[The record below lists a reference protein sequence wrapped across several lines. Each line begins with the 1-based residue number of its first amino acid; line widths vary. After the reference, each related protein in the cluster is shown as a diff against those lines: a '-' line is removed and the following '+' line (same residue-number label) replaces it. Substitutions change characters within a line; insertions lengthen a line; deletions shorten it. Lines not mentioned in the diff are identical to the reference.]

1 MSLKDFVSKQFI
13 KVIHWT
19 EDGDDT
25 LAFRYPMQDM
35 QISTGGQLTVRESQ
49 MAMFVN
55 EGRVAD
61 VFGPGLYTLNTHT
74 LPVLTNLMNWDKAFQ
89 DPFKSDVYFFSTRQK
104 TAQRWGTATPV
115 TIRDKDFGAVR
126 LRGYGI
132 YAWHIADARAFYT
145 KLSGTRDVYKLGDIE
160 PQLRETI
167 VGRMSNAFA
176 ESGIPFLDMAANL
189 VAVGDKIRE
198 AATPVFAELG
208 IELDSFVVEN
218 LSLPEELQ
226 KRLDERVGMNML
238 GNMQQYTQFQAA
250 QSLPIAAAN
259 EGGGFAA
266 IGAGLGAGMGLGGV
280 MMNAMNP
287 ALGGPGQSPSPAAPA
302 SAPQAAPA
310 PAVPV
315 VPVAPVPAAPAAAP
329 AAGAAAETKFCFNCG
344 SKIPRVAKFCA
355 ECGTSQPAV

>member
-1 MSLKDFVSKQFI
+1 MSIKDFISKQFI
-13 KVIHWT
+13 KVVHWT

-35 QISTGGQLTVRESQ
+35 QISTGAQLTVRESQ
-49 MAMFVN
+49 MALFVN

-132 YAWHIADARAFYT
+132 YAWHVADARAFYT
-145 KLSGTRDVYKLGDIE
+145 KLSGTRDIYKLGDIE

-189 VAVGDKIRE
+189 VAVGQKIRE

-266 IGAGLGAGMGLGGV
+266 IGAGLAAGVGMGGV
-280 MMNAMNP
+280 MKNAMSP
-287 ALGGPGQSPSPAAPA
+287 ALAPGQSPPPPSPAAPA
-302 SAPQAAPA
+302 SAPPA
-310 PAVPV
+310 
-315 VPVAPVPAAPAAAP
+315 PVAPVAAAPAAAP
-329 AAGAAAETKFCFNCG
+329 AAGPSADMKFCFNCG
-344 SKIPRVAKFCA
+344 QKIPRASKFCA

>member
-1 MSLKDFVSKQFI
+1 M
-13 KVIHWT
+13 
-19 EDGDDT
+19 
-25 LAFRYPMQDM
+25 
-35 QISTGGQLTVRESQ
+35 
-49 MAMFVN
+49 
-55 EGRVAD
+55 
-61 VFGPGLYTLNTHT
+61 
-74 LPVLTNLMNWDKAFQ
+74 
-89 DPFKSDVYFFSTRQK
+89 
-104 TAQRWGTATPV
+104 
-115 TIRDKDFGAVR
+115 R

-132 YAWHIADARAFYT
+132 YAWHVADARAFYT
-145 KLSGTRDVYKLGDIE
+145 KLSGTRDIYKLGDIE

-189 VAVGDKIRE
+189 VAVGQKIRE

-266 IGAGLGAGMGLGGV
+266 IGAGLAAGVGMGGV
-280 MMNAMNP
+280 MMNAMSP
-287 ALGGPGQSPSPAAPA
+287 ALAPGQSPPPPSPAAPA
-302 SAPQAAPA
+302 SAPPA
-310 PAVPV
+310 
-315 VPVAPVPAAPAAAP
+315 PVAPVAAAPAAAP
-329 AAGAAAETKFCFNCG
+329 AAGPSADMKFCFNCG
-344 SKIPRVAKFCA
+344 QKIPRASKFCA